1 MRALVQRV
9 SNASVVAD
17 STFAGEIGRGLLIL
31 LGVSHDDTDEDCSF
45 VAEKCLNLRIFE
57 DDDGKMNLSALD
69 VGGGI
74 LVVSQFT
81 LYGDCS
87 RGRRPDFTK
96 AAPPEQARKLYDM
109 FICEIRKSGLTT
121 RSGVFG
127 AMMQVSLCNEGPVT
141 LLVEGGTRFA
151 TRFAAKF

>member
-9 SNASVVAD
+9 SSAFVVAD
-17 STFAGEIGRGLLIL
+17 SASAGEIGRGLLIL
-31 LGVSHDDTDEDCSF
+31 LGVSFDDTEAECNF

-57 DDDGKMNLSALD
+57 DVNGKMNLSALD
-69 VGGGI
+69 VRGEI

-109 FICEIRKSGLTT
+109 FICEMRKSGLTT
-121 RSGVFG
+121 RTGVFG
-127 AMMQVSLCNEGPVT
+127 AMMQVSLCNSGPVT
-141 LLVEGGTRFA
+141 LLVESRT
-151 TRFAAKF
+151 K